1 VELPPAFTLIE
12 LLVVIAIIAILASML
27 LPALAR
33 AKQSANRIKCVNN
46 LKQLGMSVKLYADD
60 NDGLFPPRTNMYRWP
75 SRLQEYYHSTNIL
88 VCPADALRGTPQTD
102 FKTPVPADNSP
113 RSYLI
118 NGWNDYFNDTLSS
131 GDFGTYMSGTFS
143 RAFLK
148 ESLVVKPTDTVM
160 FGEKKNI
167 ALDFFM
173 DSMEGLGGNDADRVE
188 HGSHG
193 VLRLISGTGGS
204 NLAFVDGSARYL
216 RYGTDTWPINLWC
229 ISDFNRLTYA
239 FHAP

>member
-1 VELPPAFTLIE
+1 
-12 LLVVIAIIAILASML
+12 
-27 LPALAR
+27 
-33 AKQSANRIKCVNN
+33 
-46 LKQLGMSVKLYADD
+46 
-60 NDGLFPPRTNMYRWP
+60 MYRWP
-75 SRLQEYYHSTNIL
+75 SRLQEYYRSTNIL
-88 VCPADALRGTPQTD
+88 VCPADALRGTPQTA
-102 FKTPVPADNSP
+102 FSTSVLADKSP

-160 FGEKKNI
+160 FGEKKNV
-167 ALDFFM
+167 ALDYFM

-188 HGSHG
+188 HGAHG
-193 VLRLISGTGGS
+193 VPRLISGTGGS
-204 NLAFVDGSARYL
+204 NLAFVDGSARYM
-216 RYGTDTWPINLWC
+216 RYGADTWPLNLWC